1 MALSQSPRL
10 VVNATLPIYSL
21 RKCVMPQTSNAYV
34 MHLCVVHQ
42 ISSKTY
48 LPASQIQHMSHL
60 FVSHKQ
66 HNVSAWTTQ
75 APSRLSYLILPSAPP
90 RLYRASLML
99 ANIFSQRLAF
109 LLAGSY
115 ERSHG
120 GYGCTILIPV
130 TSLTY
135 FRISKLSAHFTSH
148 LQ

>member
-1 MALSQSPRL
+1 MGLSQSPTL

-21 RKCVMPQTSNAYV
+21 RKCVMPPTSNAYV

-42 ISSKTY
+42 ISSTTY
-48 LPASQIQHMSHL
+48 LPESQIQHMSHP
-60 FVSHKQ
+60 FVLRKR

-109 LLAGSY
+109 LLAGSH
-115 ERSHG
+115 EQSHG

-130 TSLTY
+130 TSL
-135 FRISKLSAHFTSH
+135 RGINLQAKRVKRFT
-148 LQ
+148 